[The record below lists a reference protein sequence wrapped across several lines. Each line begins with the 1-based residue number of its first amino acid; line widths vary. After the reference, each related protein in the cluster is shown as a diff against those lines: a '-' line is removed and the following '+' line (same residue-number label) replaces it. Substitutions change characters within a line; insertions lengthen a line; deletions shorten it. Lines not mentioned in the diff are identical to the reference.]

1 VRDDARSIATDGGM
15 SSGRCRIAVAAAPNA
30 GPTSSLTCVQASPAS
45 DESDDR
51 AESTIDSYSRI
62 EASATSYVDANDDDA
77 EDVAAPKASTA
88 PERRPLGSGNEDE
101 EEEED
106 DDAED
111 GEDAATS
118 APLAATSEIF
128 DAAFFPRPR
137 KEPS

>member
-15 SSGRCRIAVAAAPNA
+15 SSGRCRIAVAAASNA
-30 GPTSSLTCVQASPAS
+30 GPTLSLTCVQASPTS

-88 PERRPLGSGNEDE
+88 PERRPLGSGNE